1 MRRFH
6 FSLEHI
12 LRIREHKEREWEL
25 KLASITGTCLTIE
38 NEINRLASERMA
50 NFRMEQPRRELDI
63 YGMQMRENYMFR
75 LDRRIS
81 ELQRTL
87 AEREEERKEIQKDYL
102 KASRERKVLSKLKE
116 KKADEYYK
124 EQLKEEMKA
133 LDEIGNHQQFRKAQ
147 V

>member
-1 MRRFH
+1 MKRFH

-38 NEINRLASERMA
+38 NEINRLSAERMT
-50 NFRMEQPRRELDI
+50 NSRTKKPQGELDI
-63 YGMQMRENYMFR
+63 YGMQIREKYVFR
-75 LDRRIS
+75 LERRIS
-81 ELQRTL
+81 ELHKTL
-87 AEREEERKEIQKDYL
+87 AEREAERKEIQKDYL

-124 EQLKEEMKA
+124 EQMKEEMKA